1 MIRSF
6 TRWAALASTT
16 AALAFSFAAAPAQ
29 GATFNFSNTNCNS
42 FTLTD
47 NGGGNFTL
55 NCQTSTPGTF
65 GCSVGQSISAPTVAQ
80 GVTLTANCSNAAGSI
95 AYTWSAAS
103 ANAVGCPSIPSG
115 ASQASLTAPGGLT
128 ALSCGYNLSAND
140 GATTATGNRTVNYA
154 TGGGGGGGGGGGF
167 SGSCPGIKHTAYLIE
182 SWANPVKVYTANAG
196 GFNIN
201 DVAVIQFTTGSLTVD
216 GRTGGISGV
225 EFGSATSPRFM
236 TLSTQ
241 PCDFTSG
248 NVLASNT
255 STAPQISFSVGTNSI
270 GAPQLSINTTYY
282 VNVMNVAPASCAVTG
297 ICDMDFQMAK
307 PRGL

>member
-6 TRWAALASTT
+6 TRWAALTCTT
-16 AALAFSFAAAPAQ
+16 AALAIGIAVLPPTPAQ
-29 GATFNFSNTNCNS
+29 GATVQIPAAVVIPVQVIGADS
-42 FTLTD
+42 FCT
-47 NGGGNFTL
+47 GGFVAG
-55 NCQTSTPGTF
+55 GTA
-65 GCSVGQSISAPTVAQ
+65 SAPTLTCVTGAGPGPLACSILGAPSGTVAANSS
-80 GVTLTANCSNAAGSI
+80 VSLTMSCSGGTSP
-95 AYTWSAAS
+95 YTYSWSPTGATS
-103 ANAVGCPSIPSG
+103 AN
-115 ASQASLTAPGGLT
+115 L
-128 ALSCGYNLSAND
+128 
-140 GATTATGNRTVNYA
+140 ATTVAATTTFIATATDSVLATNQKSATV
-154 TGGGGGGGGGGGF
+154 TVGSGGGGGGGF
-167 SGSCPGIKHTAYLIE
+167 SGSCPGVNHTAYLIE
-182 SWANPVKVYTANAG
+182 SWANPVKIYTANAG

-201 DVAVIQFTTGSLTVD
+201 DVAVIQFTTGSLSVD

-225 EFGSATSPRFM
+225 EFGSATSMRFM

-248 NVLASNT
+248 NVLKSNT